1 MNSVQVRVDSAV
13 SEKVRSHRDLLVWR
27 KAMDLVDL
35 IYDLAEKFPAAEGHR
50 LVAQITREVVS
61 VPANIAEGQPRSTSR
76 DFANFLAIAKGS
88 LMETE
93 TLLMIAV
100 RRSYAT
106 ETSASAAFAQI
117 TEISKML
124 TSLRSRLVTRGRKA
138 R

>member
-1 MNSVQVRVDSAV
+1 MDRAQWTVKGGP
-13 SEKVRSHRDLLVWR
+13 EKVRSHRDLIVWR

-35 IYDLAEKFPAAEGHR
+35 VYDLAAGFPPSENYR
-50 LVAQITREVVS
+50 LAAQITRAVVS
-61 VPANIAEGQPRSTSR
+61 VPANIAEGQARSTSK

-93 TLLMIAV
+93 TLLLVAV
-100 RRSYAT
+100 RRGYAT
-106 ETSASAAFAQI
+106 DIAASPALNLI

-124 TSLRSRLVTRGRKA
+124 TTLRSQIIVGRRK